1 MYINIVLAKIN
12 AVLKVLVG
20 RVLGSNPSR
29 ILLELRDVSHYDLK
43 IVVVSNLPLNTKS
56 LFLFSN
62 P

>member
-1 MYINIVLAKIN
+1 MVLSKIN
-12 AVLKVLVG
+12 AVLKMLVG
-20 RVLGSNPSR
+20 RLLGSNPSQ
-29 ILLELRDVSHYDLK
+29 ILLELRDVYYYDLK